1 MTDKDI
7 FDFDPI
13 PEDNNKNNI
22 DDFFLF
28 DDAPEINEQQ
38 IAEEQSQSDIQED
51 LYEES
56 SSQKRTSADFEP
68 DMELIL
74 ITAQSSMI
82 IEGMKLIS
90 QHDFKSKNTSIFSE
104 AIRGVELYMKILER
118 NPENFRKAMS
128 MLASD
133 QDCMDVQKITFNLY
147 KNVYGEF
154 PDSDSQKLKGFEL
167 IRDRLKNG
175 YYKALIASSLINIK
189 KYYLLSGTLD
199 TVKIDKELKTNPDVV
214 KKEMVCYIRHI
225 NIARE
230 LIKTG
235 NFEINKGMK
244 GRELNVFIIK
254 SSQLLDYYY
263 TKIGDTEKAAFYQ
276 RLNDNF
282 KKYFVIR

>member
-1 MTDKDI
+1 MTDKEM

-13 PEDNNKNNI
+13 PDDDKKNAI

-38 IAEEQSQSDIQED
+38 VADEQAQADSGDETFTGNV
-51 LYEES
+51 
-56 SSQKRTSADFEP
+56 SQKRTSADFEP

-104 AIRGVELYMKILER
+104 AIKGVELYMKILER
-118 NPENFRKAMS
+118 NPENFRKTMS
-128 MLASD
+128 MLSTD
-133 QDCMDVQKITFNLY
+133 PDCMDVQKISFNLY
-147 KNVYGEF
+147 KNVYGEL
-154 PDSDSQKLKGFEL
+154 PESDSQKLKSFE
-167 IRDRLKNG
+167 IIKERLQNG
-175 YYKALIASSLINIK
+175 YNKSLIASSLINIK
-189 KYYLLSGTLD
+189 KYYLLSGSLD
-199 TVKIDKELKTNPDVV
+199 TIKIDKSLNLNPDVI
-214 KKEMVCYIRHI
+214 KKEMNCYARHI

-230 LIKTG
+230 LIKSG

-263 TKIGDTEKAAFYQ
+263 TKIGNTEYAGYYQ
-276 RLNDNF
+276 RLNENF
-282 KKYFVIR
+282 KKYFIVR